1 MPGYKRHRN
10 GAWRLSV
17 YIGLEPGTGRQLYAY
32 RTIHEPDTPK
42 GAKAADRALAAFV
55 TEIDAGHHQATDDMT
70 LAELL
75 ERWQQAR
82 RPDWSPKTAAERRRI
97 VDVHLVPELGA
108 HRIDRLK
115 PIDLQRYLATKRA
128 TLAPSTV
135 AAHAAAL
142 RAALNLAVRWD
153 LIARNPMDRVDPVEV
168 PRREM
173 DTPPLAKVAQLM
185 HDLEATDLAM
195 ASYVRIA
202 ALTGARR
209 GQMCAL
215 RWSDVDWDRHE
226 VLWSRALSIGD
237 DGVVM
242 KGTKTGRRHPVG
254 VDERTLDVL
263 GRYRAQLRDEH
274 LAMGAGRMGDDAWLF
289 PSPLDLRRPVRPD
302 SMSRTW
308 RRLRD
313 AHGLEGVRLHD
324 LRHFV
329 GSEMIGAGEDP
340 ITVSGRLGHART
352 STTTDIYGHRSRA
365 RDHEAAQRFADLVDD
380 ADAG

>member
-1 MPGYKRHRN
+1 MNGYRRWRA

-17 YIGLEPGTGRQLYAY
+17 YAGTDPATGKEQRIYATVHAPNN
-32 RTIHEPDTPK
+32 RTGER
-42 GAKAADRALAAFV
+42 AADQALAKLI
-55 TEIDAGHHQATDDMT
+55 TEVAAGDHQASDDMP

-97 VDVHLVPELGA
+97 VDVHLLPELGA

-115 PIDLQRYLATKRA
+115 PIDLQRYLAAKRS
-128 TLAPSTV
+128 TLSPSTV
-135 AAHAAAL
+135 AAHAAVL

-173 DTPPLAKVAQLM
+173 DTPPMAKVAQLM

-195 ASYVRIA
+195 ATYVRIA

-237 DGVVM
+237 DGVTL

-254 VDERTLDVL
+254 LDERTLDVL
-263 GRYRAQLRDEH
+263 GRYRAELRDEF
-274 LAMGAGRMGDDAWLF
+274 LALGAGRMGDDAWMF
-289 PSPLDLRRPVRPD
+289 PSPVDPRRPVRPD

-308 RRLRD
+308 RRLRE

-329 GSEMIGAGEDP
+329 GSEMIGAGEDL

-352 STTTDIYGHRSRA
+352 STTTDVYGHRSRA
-365 RDHEAAQRFADLVDD
+365 RDHEAAQRFADMVDA